1 MITKVQRLQVLITET
16 IIIIHGQKNK
26 RNRRLSSIVGVNTNP
41 YGRDYEVEELIES
54 KKMDTTKQNTRKVSL
69 DYFQYDCCTPY
80 PLVRESA
87 VRGTSY
93 DNAQDTPFQDSARK
107 YSASGNYF
115 NYNSAQLNGDK
126 SINQNP
132 FYRSGME

>member
-1 MITKVQRLQVLITET
+1 VQHTQVLITET
-16 IIIIHGQKNK
+16 IIIIHGRKNK

-54 KKMDTTKQNTRKVSL
+54 KKDTTKQDTRKVSL
-69 DYFQYDCCTPY
+69 DYFQ
-80 PLVRESA
+80 
-87 VRGTSY
+87 Y

-115 NYNSAQLNGDK
+115 NYNSGQINGDK

>member
-1 MITKVQRLQVLITET
+1 VQRLQVLITET
-16 IIIIHGQKNK
+16 IIISHGQKNK

-54 KKMDTTKQNTRKVSL
+54 KYGHHK
-69 DYFQYDCCTPY
+69 
-80 PLVRESA
+80 A
-87 VRGTSY
+87 GY
-93 DNAQDTPFQDSARK
+93 DNAQDSARK

-115 NYNSAQLNGDK
+115 NYNSGQLNSDK